1 LSTADLPAI
10 VDLPIY
16 RRLST
21 ADLPAVVGCRFTGG
35 CRLQIYRRL
44 VAAGQRRIG
53 PAAWGARLRRHSPSG
68 DEPALTNESAI
79 TCDSAITYE
88 STITNQSAITNPILS
103 HQSIINHQ

>member
-1 LSTADLPAI
+1 LSTADLPVI
-10 VDLPIY
+10 VD
-16 RRLST
+16 
-21 ADLPAVVGCRFTGG
+21 CRFTGG

-79 TCDSAITYE
+79 TCDSAITNQ
-88 STITNQSAITNPILS
+88 STITNQILS
-103 HQSIINHQ
+103 HQSIINRQ